1 MYGVLLLLLPLMVL
15 DNTLFLLTIL
25 LNMSGSILYVLNH
38 MFSQHLIQY
47 KNVVEKFFHTKIA
60 SVYTDG
66 GGEFIKLKQ
75 FFNQTRIS
83 QLLTPPY
90 TSRLIMIFPLFG
102 L

>member
-1 MYGVLLLLLPLMVL
+1 MVL
-15 DNTLFLLTIL
+15 DNTLFLLIIL
-25 LNMSGSILYVLNH
+25 LNMSVSILYVLSH

-75 FFNQTRIS
+75 FFQSNRNLSVTHTTIY
-83 QLLTPPY
+83 TP
-90 TSRLIMIFPLFG
+90 S
-102 L
+102 